1 MDEPF
6 GKRGIFEDREVHE
19 LDPFKIG
26 EFGEALHQIER
37 FLGELFI
44 DHFDGE
50 TRVHE
55 HIAAYFRLRREVEGN
70 LARYA
75 EDIDRGKIAFIDLFD
90 LGWNRSTHDY

>member
-6 GKRGIFEDREVHE
+6 GKRGVFERREIHE

-26 EFGEALHQIER
+26 ELGEALHQIER

-50 TRVHE
+50 
-55 HIAAYFRLRREVEGN
+55 APSK
-70 LARYA
+70 
-75 EDIDRGKIAFIDLFD
+75 EDIVEA
-90 LGWNRSTHDY
+90 NRMSQSEFEKMMKEYIRKHGRIVFA